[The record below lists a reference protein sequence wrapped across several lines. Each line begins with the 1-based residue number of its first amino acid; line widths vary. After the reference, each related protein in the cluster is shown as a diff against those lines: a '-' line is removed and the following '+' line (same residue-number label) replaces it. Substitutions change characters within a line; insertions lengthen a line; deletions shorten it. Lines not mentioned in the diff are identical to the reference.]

1 MATGNIPI
9 TVKWFTRKDQLT
21 NVYNSP
27 WTGNNETQQ
36 AGFSCINLLRTS
48 AQMIKMQIA
57 AESLWRGFR
66 GWKEQSES
74 DRLKEER

>member
-36 AGFSCINLLRTS
+36 AGLVY
-48 AQMIKMQIA
+48 
-57 AESLWRGFR
+57 
-66 GWKEQSES
+66 
-74 DRLKEER
+74 